1 MSIAEIL
8 QTYHTIAVVG
18 LSSSSWR
25 PSHSVSK
32 YMQAHGYRI
41 IPVNPNEETVLG
53 ERAYPCLEDVPETVE
68 IVDVFRRSEYV
79 PNIMESAIRIGAK
92 VAWLQEGVLHEAAAA
107 RGREAGLDVVMDRC
121 ILKEHMAVRYTD

>member
-1 MSIAEIL
+1 MNIAEIL
-8 QTYHTIAVVG
+8 QTYRTIAVVG
-18 LSSSSWR
+18 LSSSPWR

-53 ERAYPCLEDVPETVE
+53 ERAYPTLEDVPEAVE
-68 IVDVFRRSEYV
+68 IVDVFRRSEEV
-79 PNIMESAIRIGAK
+79 PDIMESAIRIGAK
-92 VAWLQEGVLHEAAAA
+92 VAWLQEGVFHEAAAA

-121 ILKEHMAVRYTD
+121 ILKEHMTVR

>member
-1 MSIAEIL
+1 MNIAEIL
-8 QTYHTIAVVG
+8 QTYRTIAVVG
-18 LSSSSWR
+18 LSSSPWR

-53 ERAYPCLEDVPETVE
+53 ERAYPTLEDVPESVE
-68 IVDVFRRSEYV
+68 IVDVFRRSEEV
-79 PNIMESAIRIGAK
+79 PDIMESAIRIGAK
-92 VAWLQEGVLHEAAAA
+92 VAWLQEGVFHEAATA

-121 ILKEHMAVRYTD
+121 ILKEHMAVR

>member
-1 MSIAEIL
+1 MNIAEIL
-8 QTYHTIAVVG
+8 QTYRIIAVVG
-18 LSSSSWR
+18 LSSNPSR

-53 ERAYPCLEDVPETVE
+53 ERAYPTLEDVPEAVE
-68 IVDVFRRSEYV
+68 IVDVFRRSEEV
-79 PNIMESAIRIGAK
+79 ADIMESAIRIGAK
-92 VAWLQEGVLHEAAAA
+92 VAWLQEGVFHEAAAA

-121 ILKEHMAVRYTD
+121 ILKEHMAAR